1 MCRPPHIRVTAL
13 HYKPRPCRK
22 TQAPLTPWNDN
33 NSSGPWGEPP
43 KDDSGKGGSG
53 GPRKP
58 AGPRRPGPGQGPG
71 APDIEQLLNRARDHL
86 RDLFGGPGG
95 VKPGAIAVAGA
106 VAVLLWAMSGVYIV
120 QPDEEGVVTT
130 FGAFSRRATPGLRY
144 HLPSPIEA
152 VEKVSVT
159 SLNSVDVGG
168 SKESPIP
175 EESLM
180 LTGDQNIVDLNFTV
194 QWRVAD
200 AAAYLFNVRDREAV
214 VKAVAESAMRE
225 VVGRSQLEPIL
236 STGRG
241 QAQTQTRELMQRILN
256 SYKAG
261 VDVID
266 VQIRDSQ
273 PPAQVV
279 AAYQDQI
286 RARQDAESAVN
297 EAQTYRNRVVNE
309 AKGDASRI
317 TQSAEGYREQVV
329 REAQGEAARF
339 NSVYDQYRR
348 APGVTRQRLYT
359 ETMQRVLQNTNKV
372 VVDSKAAST
381 PIILPPDVF
390 RGGTAAQ
397 RPAPTYAAPSATPQT
412 APQAQGARP

>member
-1 MCRPPHIRVTAL
+1 M
-13 HYKPRPCRK
+13 
-22 TQAPLTPWNDN
+22 PWNDN

-43 KDDSGKGGSG
+43 KDDAGRGGG

-58 AGPRRPGPGQGPG
+58 GGGGPRRPDPKG
-71 APDIEQLLNRARDHL
+71 APDIEQLLNRGRDKL

-95 VKPGAIAVAGA
+95 VKPGAVAVAGA
-106 VAVLLWAMSGVYIV
+106 VAVLLWAASGVYIV

-144 HLPSPIEA
+144 HMPAPIEA

-159 SLNSVDVGG
+159 SLNQLVIGG
-168 SKESPIP
+168 TRETPVP

-180 LTGDQNIVDLNFTV
+180 LTGDENIVDLNFSV
-194 QWRVAD
+194 QWRVSD
-200 AAAYLFNVRDREAV
+200 AAKYLFNVRDRDEV

-225 VVGRSQLEPIL
+225 VVGRTQLEPIL

-241 QAQTQTRELMQRILN
+241 RVQNEVRDLMQRILD
-256 SYKAG
+256 SYQSG
-261 VDVID
+261 VDVVE
-266 VQIRDSQ
+266 VQVRDSQ

-286 RARQDAESAVN
+286 RAGQDAQSAVN

-339 NSVYDQYRR
+339 NSVYEQYRR
-348 APGVTRQRLYT
+348 SPGVTRQRLYT
-359 ETMQRVLQNTNKV
+359 ETMQRVMQNTNKV
-372 VVDSKAAST
+372 IVDGNAAST

-390 RGGTAAQ
+390 RPRTGATA
-397 RPAPTYAAPSATPQT
+397 RPAPAYAAPAATPQ
-412 APQAQGARP
+412 AGVSGPQNQGAGR